1 VKLWKALKYWEKTVN
16 VKMGN
21 NMTIFRIRRWSE
33 MFHGRMNLGSRMRLN
48 HEFLQQLFQIL
59 NEETIRIQ
67 KDTIKITERGDLIRI
82 GVLLAENYI
91 HFFRLNIK
99 IKLPEITSI
108 APISIQKAFIW
119 FPIGNFTFIP

>member
-1 VKLWKALKYWEKTVN
+1 
-16 VKMGN
+16 
-21 NMTIFRIRRWSE
+21 MTILRIRRWSE

-67 KDTIKITERGDLIRI
+67 KDTMKITEIGDLNRI

-99 IKLPEITSI
+99 IKLPEITTM
-108 APISIQKAFIW
+108 APISIQKAFMW
-119 FPIGNFTFIP
+119 LPMGSLTFIP